1 MSFGCS
7 KGMCVG
13 LCVIQTG
20 FIDLVWRPSSRF
32 KYIDY
37 LFSQTQSGAFQILMV
52 FSQDHKLDI
61 FWPTYPPRKQNFLS
75 LSPLP
80 PGVSPSLGIFWPTLP
95 APKTKLLPLPSPP
108 PPPSPLG
115 VYHRGKGGGGN
126 FGNKVLYR
134 VIGNILNNS

>member
-20 FIDLVWRPSSRF
+20 FIDLVWRPSSRV

-75 LSPLP
+75 LSLSPPRCESITRYFLANLAHPQNKTFFLPPKQNFFLSPLP
-80 PGVSPSLGIFWPTLP
+80 PPSFP
-95 APKTKLLPLPSPP
+95 AGSLSQ
-108 PPPSPLG
+108 G
-115 VYHRGKGGGGN
+115 ERGGGE
-126 FGNKVLYR
+126 FWK
-134 VIGNILNNS
+134 

>member
-1 MSFGCS
+1 MCHSGVAKECVSFGCS

-61 FWPTYPPRKQNFLS
+61 FRPTYPPRKQNFLS

-108 PPPSPLG
+108 PLLPRWESITG
-115 VYHRGKGGGGN
+115 GRGGKGEN
-126 FGNKVLYR
+126 
-134 VIGNILNNS
+134 